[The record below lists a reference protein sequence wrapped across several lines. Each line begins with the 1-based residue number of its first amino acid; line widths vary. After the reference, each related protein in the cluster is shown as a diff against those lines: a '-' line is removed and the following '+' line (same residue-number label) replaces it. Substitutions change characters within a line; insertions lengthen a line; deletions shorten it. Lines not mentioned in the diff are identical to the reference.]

1 MTRQRFAIPVGIVF
15 LIALSGCLQE
25 KKDASAPPAGASPGQ
40 QSVTGK
46 KFKVGFAQANS
57 QDPWR
62 QVQNASIKA
71 AAAKYPDIELQIQD
85 AQQDSSRQIS
95 QIDTFLT
102 NRANLLLVSANE
114 AAPLTPKVG
123 ETFDK
128 GIPVILMER
137 GINSDKFTTLIG
149 GDNVAIGLMAGE
161 YLVKQTN
168 GKGTY
173 VEIKGVAD
181 ATPTKDRSGGF
192 HDVVDK
198 SPGLKLAESYVC
210 NYKRDEAIKYI
221 ENLIQKKTP
230 FDAIYAHNDEMALGA
245 MIAMKNAGMDPKT
258 KIIIG
263 IDGVQE
269 EAIKAILAGEMS
281 ATFKYPWLGEE
292 AMQAAHDILT
302 GKKVDKKIT
311 PPTEMVTKENGQAYL
326 DKLPRS

>member
-1 MTRQRFAIPVGIVF
+1 MRNRLGLITVLAIG
-15 LIALSGCLQE
+15 LAGCLQE
-25 KKDASAPPAGASPGQ
+25 KKDASEAPRGAGLGQ
-40 QSVTGK
+40 QAVGGK

-71 AAAKYPDIELQIQD
+71 AAAKYPNFELQIQD

-95 QIDTFLT
+95 QIDTFIT
-102 NRANLLLVSANE
+102 NKADLLLVSANE

-149 GDNVAIGLMAGE
+149 GDNVAIGRMAGE

-181 ATPTKDRSGGF
+181 ATPTKDRSSGF
-192 HDVVDK
+192 HEIVDK
-198 SPGLKLAESYVC
+198 APGLKLAESYVC
-210 NYKRDEAIKYI
+210 NYKRDEAIKYV

-245 MIAMKNAGMDPKT
+245 MIALQNAGIDPKT

-269 EAIKAILAGEMS
+269 EVIKAILDGKVS

-292 AMQAAHDILT
+292 AMKAAHDILT
-302 GKKVDKKIT
+302 GKSVPKKIT
-311 PPTEMVTKENGQAYL
+311 PETEMVTRENAQAYL
-326 DKLPRS
+326 DRLPRAQI